1 MLDIVKSAVFG
12 VVEGVTEWLPVSS
25 TGHMIILDQFLSL
38 DQPTDFVNLFLVVI
52 QLGAILAVVVSF
64 WRTLWPFRQR
74 KQGDN
79 KSLLDRNK
87 LSLWLKILVACVPAA
102 VIGLLCDD
110 YFEKWFYNATSVA
123 IALIVFGV
131 AFIVVERIN
140 KKRQPK
146 VTELSQITIPMALA
160 IGMFQ
165 LVAAIFPGTSRSG
178 ATIVGA
184 LMLGV
189 SRTVAAEFTFC
200 LAVPVMVGA
209 SALKI
214 VKHGLGFTG
223 VQIVILL
230 VGMLVAFVVSLVV
243 VKWLM
248 KYIKRHDFQVFGWY
262 RIGLG
267 LLVLALGVMSII
279 W

>member
-1 MLDIVKSAVFG
+1 MLDIIKSATFG
-12 VVEGVTEWLPVSS
+12 VVEGITEWLPVSS

-52 QLGAILAVVVSF
+52 QLGAILAIVVSF
-64 WRTLWPFRQR
+64 WRTLWPFRRR
-74 KQGDN
+74 KQGDD

-102 VIGLLCDD
+102 VVGLLCDD

-214 VKHGLGFTG
+214 MKYGLGFTG
-223 VQIVILL
+223 VQIAILL

-267 LLVLALGVMSII
+267 LLVLALGAMSII
-279 W
+279 

>member
-25 TGHMIILDQFLSL
+25 TGHMIILDEFLSL
-38 DQPTDFVNLFLVVI
+38 NQPADFVNLFLVVI

-102 VIGLLCDD
+102 VVGLLCDD

-140 KKRQPK
+140 KKRQPE

-214 VKHGLGFTG
+214 VKYGLGFTG
-223 VQIVILL
+223 VQIAILS

-279 W
+279 

>member
-1 MLDIVKSAVFG
+1 MWNVVKSAVFG

-25 TGHMIILDQFLSL
+25 TGHMIILDEFLSL
-38 DQPTDFVNLFLVVI
+38 NQPADFVNLFLVVI

-223 VQIVILL
+223 VQIVILS

-279 W
+279 

>member
-38 DQPTDFVNLFLVVI
+38 DQQTGFVNLFLVVI
-52 QLGAILAVVVSF
+52 QLGAILAIVVSF
-64 WRTLWPFRQR
+64 WRTLWPFRR
-74 KQGDN
+74 CKQGGN

-102 VIGLLCDD
+102 VVGLLCDD

-214 VKHGLGFTG
+214 AKYGLGFTG
-223 VQIVILL
+223 VQIAILL

-248 KYIKRHDFQVFGWY
+248 KYIKRHDFQIFGWY

-267 LLVLALGVMSII
+267 LLVLSLSAMSLI
-279 W
+279 

>member
-52 QLGAILAVVVSF
+52 QLGAILAIAVSF
-64 WRTLWPFRQR
+64 WRTLWPFRR
-74 KQGDN
+74 CKQGDN

-110 YFEKWFYNATSVA
+110 YFEKWFYNPTSVA
-123 IALIVFGV
+123 IALIIFGI
-131 AFIVVERIN
+131 AFIVVERVN
-140 KKRQPK
+140 KRRQPK
-146 VTELSQITIPMALA
+146 VTELRQITIPMALA
-160 IGMFQ
+160 IGVFQ
-165 LVAAIFPGTSRSG
+165 LIAAIFPGTSRSG

-214 VKHGLGFTG
+214 VKYGLGFTG
-223 VQIVILL
+223 MQIAILS

-279 W
+279 

>member
-52 QLGAILAVVVSF
+52 QLGAILAIVVSF

-102 VIGLLCDD
+102 VVGLLCDD

-189 SRTVAAEFTFC
+189 SRTVAAKFTFC

-214 VKHGLGFTG
+214 AKYGLGFTG
-223 VQIVILL
+223 MQIAILL

-248 KYIKRHDFQVFGWY
+248 KYIKRHDFQIFGWY

-267 LLVLALGVMSII
+267 LLVLSLSAMSLI
-279 W
+279 